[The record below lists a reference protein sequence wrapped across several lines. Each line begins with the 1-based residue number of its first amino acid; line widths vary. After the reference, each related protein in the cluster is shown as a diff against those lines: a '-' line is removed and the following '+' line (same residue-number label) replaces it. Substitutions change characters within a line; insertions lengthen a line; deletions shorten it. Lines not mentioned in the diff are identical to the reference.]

1 MDLDSNKDG
10 YIEIYDMLRY
20 FGDENIDNLDLKK
33 LFYEKGRVLKKGSQ
47 KSNELVDSMVVLN
60 CSDFT
65 RWVGES
71 IHQREGF
78 YFRHDSI
85 KNPKFEQH
93 VQKRKESMKDNIERT
108 LTFDEEKLYKTLL

>member
-1 MDLDSNKDG
+1 MTRIIYVINK
-10 YIEIYDMLRY
+10 INSI
-20 FGDENIDNLDLKK
+20 GDENIDNLDLKK

-47 KSNELVDSMVVLN
+47 KSNDLVDSMVVLN

>member
-1 MDLDSNKDG
+1 M
-10 YIEIYDMLRY
+10 RY
-20 FGDENIDNLDLKK
+20 FGDENIDGLDLQK
-33 LFYEKGRVLKKGSQ
+33 LFLEKGRLIKNFSKA
-47 KSNELVDSMVVLN
+47 KSDMSESNAVLN

-85 KNPKFEQH
+85 KNPKFELH
-93 VQKRKESMKDNIERT
+93 VQKRNE
-108 LTFDEEKLYKTLL
+108 